1 MRLMDR
7 VALDTSSPLGVCCSV
22 LLAFL
27 ILVRGDPAAGAEPCH
42 RPAILDDGWE
52 VATPQAAG
60 LDAGSLCAALD
71 DTATRGNI
79 HAIVVERHGRLV
91 AELYRRGQDRQIWS
105 FFTREVD
112 FGPTTPH
119 DLRSV
124 TKSVVGL
131 LFGIAHADGKIG
143 PLSTPVLDLYPDD
156 ADLRSPARNA
166 ITLEHLLTMS
176 SGLQWNEDFGAYG
189 SRTNDDTRLYWT
201 WSIRRYVL
209 DRPIV
214 AAPGSQWNY
223 SGGNAAVLGEIVA
236 RAAGL
241 SLPALAGARLFEP
254 LGIHDWKWVGDLYGR
269 PMAEGGLRMR
279 PRDMAKIGRL
289 VLDRGLWRGRQIV
302 PADWIA
308 TSLRPHIRVD
318 DDGLQYGYLWWTAMV
333 DHHGRR
339 LPWAG
344 GFGNGGQRIFVV
356 PDLDLVVVV
365 TAGAYSSTEIGRVVR
380 GLLGTVVNAVDDGR
394 LSYSGGDK
402 PKSRLTTR
410 SGRPDEPAAAVAKSL
425 DAADETGQESGEG
438 HLR

>member
-1 MRLMDR
+1 MRLVHR
-7 VALDTSSPLGVCCSV
+7 RARGRSSLPGVGCAL
-22 LLAFL
+22 LLAIL
-27 ILVRGDPAAGAEPCH
+27 IILLGHSAAVAEPCH

-52 VATPQAAG
+52 VTIPEAVG
-60 LDAGSLCAALD
+60 LDPGAVCTALD

-91 AELYRRGQDRQIWS
+91 AELYRRGLDRQVWS
-105 FFTREVD
+105 FFSREVD

-131 LFGIAHADGKIG
+131 LFGIAQADGRIG
-143 PLSTPVLDLYPDD
+143 ALSTPVLDLYPDH

-189 SRTNDDTRLYWT
+189 SRANDDMWLYWT
-201 WSIRRYVL
+201 WSIPRYVL
-209 DRPIV
+209 DRPVV

-223 SGGNAAVLGEIVA
+223 SGGTAAVLGEIVA
-236 RAAGL
+236 RAARS
-241 SLPALAGARLFEP
+241 SLPELARARLFEP
-254 LGIHDWKWVGDLYGR
+254 LGIHDWKWCGDLYGR

-308 TSLRPHIRVD
+308 TSLRPHIQVD
-318 DDGLQYGYLWWTAMV
+318 DDGLQYGYLWWTATV
-333 DHHGRR
+333 DHHGHR
-339 LPWAG
+339 LPWAA

-356 PDLDLVVVV
+356 PDLDLVLVV
-365 TAGAYSSTEIGRVVR
+365 TAGAYNDTEIGRVVR
-380 GLLGTVVNAVDDGR
+380 GLLDLVVNAVEDGR
-394 LSYSGGDK
+394 HG
-402 PKSRLTTR
+402 
-410 SGRPDEPAAAVAKSL
+410 
-425 DAADETGQESGEG
+425 
-438 HLR
+438 